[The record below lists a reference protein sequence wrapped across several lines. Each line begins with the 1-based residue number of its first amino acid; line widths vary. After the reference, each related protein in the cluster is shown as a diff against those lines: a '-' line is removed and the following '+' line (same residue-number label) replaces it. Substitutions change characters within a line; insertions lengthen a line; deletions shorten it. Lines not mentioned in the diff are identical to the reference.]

1 MLCLLFRCIVAMG
14 LDKKPS
20 PPPKR
25 VKKDGGRVESIIRP
39 KNAPEMKIKRTGED
53 AASHSECKISQPKDK
68 ETQEKEETAAAED
81 KVRDGTM
88 NV

>member
-1 MLCLLFRCIVAMG
+1 MG

-25 VKKDGGRVESIIRP
+25 VKKNGGRQESIIGP
-39 KNAPEMKIKRTGED
+39 KNAPEIKAKRTGED
-53 AASHSECKISQPKDK
+53 AASHSECETSQPKDK
-68 ETQEKEETAAAED
+68 ETQEKKETAAVEE
-81 KVRDGTM
+81 VRDGTI